1 MCSFL
6 IEYIIFSL
14 SCTVARARRK
24 VPSVENINKYVFI
37 KVQHWSCL
45 DARNDIFPSHASKTI
60 ITNVSMKYMN

>member
-37 KVQHWSCL
+37 KYNIGLASMQEM
-45 DARNDIFPSHASKTI
+45 IYFPHTPQKQSSRM
-60 ITNVSMKYMN
+60 SR